1 MQGQGFSDRRAC
13 LHLPNC
19 DVLSKPLS
27 KKRPSL
33 SVVIPFLNEEA
44 VLPLLRER
52 IENSKGMPRDW
63 NLILVNDGSTDRSVE
78 FVESWMRDQ
87 PRVKLLE
94 LSRNFGHQAAV
105 TAGLA
110 FADGEYVGVMDA
122 DLQDSPDTL
131 IEMYQKGKSGFD
143 IVYAV
148 RETREGSL
156 VKRFCYSVFYI
167 IYGRLAETPVH
178 LDSGDFCLMSRKA
191 LDRLNSLPE
200 TVRFVRGL
208 RSWIGLKTTSVAVYR
223 PSRAAG
229 ESKYGFWKLMR
240 LAAAGLTSFSTR
252 PLRLAMAL
260 GFGLCL
266 LAIGLGLFYLIKA
279 LIFDLHTTAPGFA
292 TLVVLLLFLNG
303 TMMLLLGILGEYLA
317 QIFIEVKRRPT
328 YLVDRFVDLEKE
340 RDERPED

>member
-1 MQGQGFSDRRAC
+1 M
-13 LHLPNC
+13 
-19 DVLSKPLS
+19 

-33 SVVIPFLNEEA
+33 SIVIPFLNEEA
-44 VLPLLRER
+44 VLPLLREQL
-52 IENSKGMPRDW
+52 EGTAGLPQEWS
-63 NLILVNDGSTDRSVE
+63 LILVSDGSTDGSVA
-78 FVESWMRDQ
+78 FVESWMGEQ

-110 FADGEYVGVMDA
+110 FADGEYVAVMDA

-131 IEMYQKGKSGFD
+131 IEMYEKAKSGFD
-143 IVYAV
+143 VVYAV
-148 RETREGSL
+148 RQTREGSFI
-156 VKRFCYSVFYI
+156 KRICYSVFYR

-178 LDSGDFCLMSRKA
+178 LDSGDFCMMSRKA
-191 LDRLNSLPE
+191 ADCLNSLPE

-208 RSWIGLKTTSVAVYR
+208 RSWIGLKSTSVAVFR

-266 LAIGLGLFYLIKA
+266 SAIGLGLFYLIKA
-279 LIFDLHTTAPGFA
+279 LIFDLHTAAPGFA

-328 YLVDRFVDLEKE
+328 YLVDRFVDLE
-340 RDERPED
+340 DESDDQPEE